1 MQMRDKRMRNDDIVD
16 ELMIDDELEYQMRFE
31 ERKRKIYEEE

>member
-1 MQMRDKRMRNDDIVD
+1 MRDKRMRNDDIVD

>member
-16 ELMIDDELEYQMRFE
+16 ELMIDDEPEYQMRFE